1 MQRHFEGDRVAD
13 VSYAFYRV
21 PQPLIIVVVN
31 NSSHTVCVSTLGSQ
45 ISQVGKCDQDIKR
58 RSSVASAIVGKLGRI
73 WRSCNIS
80 TKTKIKV
87 YESLVVREE
96 SKILSTEMRW
106 LRKILGVS
114 MLQKV
119 RSETVMNIL
128 EQEDRQNPKKTYM
141 VRSREKDGR

>member
-1 MQRHFEGDRVAD
+1 VQRHFEGDRVAD